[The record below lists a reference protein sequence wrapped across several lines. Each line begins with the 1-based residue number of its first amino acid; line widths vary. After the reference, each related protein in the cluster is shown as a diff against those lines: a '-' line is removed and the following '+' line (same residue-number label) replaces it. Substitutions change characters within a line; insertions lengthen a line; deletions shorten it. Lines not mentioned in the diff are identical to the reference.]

1 MRAAV
6 IYLLKELAKVLESRG
21 FLITLKDDHIYF
33 SKGNAERELELLRDM
48 FNEVNLNA
56 RVEGQQIY
64 LIDKNIPQD
73 TLDKILWYR
82 ARNHEAG
89 GGNGW
94 RMWKYFIKRNHGPK
108 INTFSLETGV
118 ARLVKVLSSAGIITI
133 CSCSGHRMRSPE
145 IHFCGKHN
153 AIWFEVLFD
162 TIRPQFTFHYDWYID
177 RTAGIDVPLKA
188 RRIEVGWKLEYILE
202 DTNQMADYFLENAEY
217 LSNMKKQLFG
227 KSKNKTRKL
236 VSGMDM
242 DQLYEWMAAK
252 YNAYQSEE
260 MSLSTK

>member
-1 MRAAV
+1 V
-6 IYLLKELAKVLESRG
+6 NCLLRELAIVLESRG
-21 FLITLKDDHIYF
+21 FLITLKEDHIYF
-33 SKGNAERELELLRDM
+33 SKGNAERELELLIDM
-48 FNEVNLNA
+48 FKEVNLNA

-64 LIDKNIPQD
+64 LIEENVPQE
-73 TLDKILWYR
+73 TLNKILLYR

-118 ARLVKVLSSAGIITI
+118 AKLVKALSAAGIITI
-133 CSCSGHRMRSPE
+133 CSCNGHRMRSPE
-145 IHFCGKHN
+145 IHFCGEHN
-153 AIWFEVLFD
+153 AIWFEVLFE
-162 TIRPQFTFHYDWYID
+162 TIRPKLTFHYDWYID
-177 RTAGIDVPLKA
+177 RTARIDVPLKA

-202 DTNQMADYFLENAEY
+202 DTNKIAEYFLENAEY
-217 LSNMKKQLFG
+217 LSNMKKLLFG
-227 KSKNKTRKL
+227 KSKNRTRRL
-236 VSGMDM
+236 VREMDM
-242 DQLYEWMAAK
+242 DQLYQWMTAK